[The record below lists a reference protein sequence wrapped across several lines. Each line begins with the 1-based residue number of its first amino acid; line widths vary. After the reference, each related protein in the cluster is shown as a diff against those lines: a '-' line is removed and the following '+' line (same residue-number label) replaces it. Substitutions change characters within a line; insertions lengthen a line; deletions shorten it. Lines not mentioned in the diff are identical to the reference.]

1 MSAHFG
7 KQRSLKSVVLC
18 ASFDRKQRADT
29 MNAREN
35 MRLEKQ
41 QHDIEVFKN
50 NVEKTHMAEK
60 NRVKSRMQSL
70 RKTVLCRVQSNESGS
85 SLASTKI
92 NEESVHLPRLPS
104 PMENGR
110 KLTREIDSSKSVP
123 DLHMLCGENEH
134 NLTHLPT
141 IEFTNSPRGRRR
153 ILVKEH
159 NERTDL
165 NSRRSARTRTQS
177 HSAVEDLNYKLKCPL
192 GANGIKLQSTEQECY
207 ETTISNRRELLNV
220 DSFQP
225 KEFNRL
231 SSRRRSLSTGDISLA
246 ERINSFLES
255 VENSRVVDSSDSLNG
270 SSSEDEKESI

>member
-7 KQRSLKSVVLC
+7 KQRSVKSVVLC

-41 QHDIEVFKN
+41 QRDIEVFKN

-85 SLASTKI
+85 SSASTKMH
-92 NEESVHLPRLPS
+92 EENVHLPKLPS
-104 PMENGR
+104 PTENGR
-110 KLTREIDSSKSVP
+110 KFTREIDSSKSVP
-123 DLHMLCGENEH
+123 DLHLLYGENAQ

-153 ILVKEH
+153 IFVTEH

-165 NSRRSARTRTQS
+165 NSRRSTRTRTQS
-177 HSAVEDLNYKLKCPL
+177 HS
-192 GANGIKLQSTEQECY
+192 GIALESTEEECY
-207 ETTISNRRELLNV
+207 ETTISNRRALLEV

-225 KEFNRL
+225 REFNRL

-255 VENSRVVDSSDSLNG
+255 VENSRLVDSSDSFSG
-270 SSSEDEKESI
+270 SNSEDEKESINDKEM